1 MNFYISQFDRH
12 SVPLP
17 AQYQTLADA
26 IDAAHRQSIELKRA
40 MFVFHVLWKEPKA
53 IAVDGTIFRS
63 VEWCV
68 EEACRAAS
76 VAIRG
81 TLR

>member
-1 MNFYISQFDRH
+1 MDFIISTSSRKP
-12 SVPLP
+12 SVRPEFK
-17 AQYQTLADA
+17 TLSEA
-26 IDAAHRQSIELKRA
+26 IDAAKRKEETW
-40 MFVFHVLWKEPKA
+40 FVFHVLWDEPKA
-53 IAVDGTIFRS
+53 IVVRGEVFRS

-68 EEACRAAS
+68 EEACRSAS